1 MFMRNV
7 YPRTYRRAAAL
18 SVVTGFARG
27 AARAR
32 APRPRAAG
40 ARQPRRQ
47 TRSYR
52 SRCWQL
58 AGGVRGRRCGRRYR
72 CFIYEHGL
80 RGVID
85 VSVHRNSGFALE
97 RCLNQPEHL
106 PVIPQF
112 RDHRL
117 RAGRR
122 RALDYRL
129 QQRGRPH
136 SRIFK
141 AYLGSSCAFNFDSL
155 ECAA

>member
-1 MFMRNV
+1 MRNV
-7 YPRTYRRAAAL
+7 FPRIYRRAAAL
-18 SVVTGFARG
+18 SVVTSFARG
-27 AARAR
+27 AVRAR
-32 APRPRAAG
+32 APHPRAAG

-52 SRCWQL
+52 SRCWP
-58 AGGVRGRRCGRRYR
+58 ACRVRSGRRCGRRYR
-72 CFIYEHGL
+72 CFFYEYGL

-85 VSVHRNSGFALE
+85 VLVHRNSGFALE

-112 RDHRL
+112 LDHRL

-155 ECAA
+155 